1 MTNPVLRHTAVMR
14 GLLGLA
20 VLSIVA
26 ACSGGAATPS
36 PTAVAPGPTPTPV
49 PTTTVTSPPNAE
61 QITFWSWVPDIN
73 KQVDAFNGSQ
83 SAIFVN
89 YVNNG
94 NGNTEYAKL
103 LTALQ
108 AGTGIPD
115 VVQIEY
121 QHLPSFIVRGQLA
134 NLANYGAADAK
145 SKFVPWT
152 WSQVSQGSG
161 VYGYPQDAG
170 PMIMMCNKAVL
181 SKFGISAVP
190 ATWDEFAADAAKIH
204 KADAKS
210 YISNFT
216 DDQGWYFGMLWQA
229 GAKPFV
235 VNGAQISINFTSP
248 EALKVA
254 KFWGDLL
261 KSGSLS
267 PVATWSNDWNSAL
280 DKSTI
285 ACWEAG
291 AWGTSAITQGAPS
304 TKGTWTISTLP
315 QWTAGGKSDGA
326 YGGSSIAVTNAS
338 QHQKAAD
345 AFAAWLTTD
354 AKATLALTGGNAQLF
369 PVQVAALADPTWTG
383 GTDPFFSGQALHTIM
398 ADAMSQVDPSFG
410 WSPFTSYVY
419 NIYATDLVQVHSG
432 KMTFEALMNDLQA
445 KSVQYAKDQGMTVK

>member
-1 MTNPVLRHTAVMR
+1 MR
-14 GLLGLA
+14 
-20 VLSIVA
+20 S
-26 ACSGGAATPS
+26 TR
-36 PTAVAPGPTPTPV
+36 
-49 PTTTVTSPPNAE
+49 
-61 QITFWSWVPDIN
+61 
-73 KQVDAFNGSQ
+73 SQ

-103 LTALQ
+103 QTALQ

-121 QHLPSFIVRGQLA
+121 QHLPSFIARGQLA

-181 SKFGISAVP
+181 TKFGISALP

-291 AWGTSAITQGAPS
+291 AWGTSAITQGAPT
-304 TKGTWTISTLP
+304 TKGNWAISTLP

-345 AFAAWLTTD
+345 AFARWLTTD
-354 AKATLALTGGNAQLF
+354 AQGHPRPHRRQRSALPGPGCGPGRSDLDGRHGSVLQRTGAPHDHGRRHVAGRSFVRLEPLHLLRLQRLRDGSG
-369 PVQVAALADPTWTG
+369 PGPLWQDDLRGAHERPSGEERSVRQRPGHDGQVGPQQ
-383 GTDPFFSGQALHTIM
+383 P
-398 ADAMSQVDPSFG
+398 
-410 WSPFTSYVY
+410 
-419 NIYATDLVQVHSG
+419 
-432 KMTFEALMNDLQA
+432 
-445 KSVQYAKDQGMTVK
+445 